1 MLQVSWSIG
10 GRCLSKLFN
19 DFFIH
24 FHIFRLFISD
34 FAVKG
39 KAACSLQPN
48 WRKPS
53 ISQDDL
59 PMAGGGANH
68 LDPMDFPGGGVVQTW
83 SEHCGLRGGQVEILF
98 TFPFFCRKYHLISIS
113 KFLWAGGWLGQVGTI
128 WQGFLNGWPPGPLSP
143 SLLLLSPFSS
153 SVARRILT
161 CESLELKCNT
171 FDCFCP
177 GIRGTVVIMFGRS
190 APAYS
195 ALCLAFGRQLALS
208 TTSAGKGW

>member
-161 CESLELKCNT
+161 CESLEL
-171 FDCFCP
+171 
-177 GIRGTVVIMFGRS
+177 
-190 APAYS
+190 
-195 ALCLAFGRQLALS
+195 
-208 TTSAGKGW
+208 